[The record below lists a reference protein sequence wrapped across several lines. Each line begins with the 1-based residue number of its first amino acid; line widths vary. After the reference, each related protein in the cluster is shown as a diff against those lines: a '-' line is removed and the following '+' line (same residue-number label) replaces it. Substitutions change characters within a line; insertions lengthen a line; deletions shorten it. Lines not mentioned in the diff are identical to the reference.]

1 MLYWDMAT
9 SRDKAPAYRDISH
22 FPHVV
27 IIGGGFAGVATA
39 RGLAGKDVRVTIVDK
54 HNFHTFL
61 PLLYQVATAGLEPAD
76 VAYPIRT
83 IFGHADNIGF
93 RHATVAEVDHGRS
106 VVLLADGS
114 ELAFDHLVVATGAT
128 AAFFG
133 IPGASKY
140 AMPLYS
146 LADARRL
153 RNRLL
158 LALERADVQAESQ
171 PVDLTFVVVG
181 GGPTG
186 VETSGALA
194 ELIRIAIKRD
204 GLRLD
209 AASIR
214 VLLVDLAP
222 RLLTAFPESASRY
235 AKKELEEIGVEIQF
249 GRSVVEVEEHAIRFD
264 DGERIST
271 GAVIWAAGV
280 TASGTLA
287 HELQAS
293 PGPGGRARVRP
304 DLRLVESTNVW
315 AVGDAAAV
323 PLNTTEFCP
332 QLAPVAIQ
340 SGRHCAEQILRTLRG
355 EPTTAFTYRNKGIMA
370 TIGRH
375 AAVAKMPRGGVIKG
389 TTGWLAWLALH
400 LWYLV
405 GFRNKIRVMINW
417 TWRYFDWPSGP
428 RLIVADAETAD

>member
-1 MLYWDMAT
+1 MAT
-9 SRDKAPAYRDISH
+9 STSSTPAYRDLTRL
-22 FPHVV
+22 PHVV
-27 IIGGGFAGVATA
+27 IIGGGFAGIATA
-39 RGLAGKDVRVTIVDK
+39 RGLANQHVRVTIVDK

-83 IFGHADNIGF
+83 IFGNADNIGF
-93 RHATVAEVDHGRS
+93 RHARVSVVDHSRNL
-106 VVLLADGS
+106 VVLDDET
-114 ELAFDHLVVATGAT
+114 ELAYDHLVVATGAT

-140 AMPLYS
+140 SLPLYS
-146 LADARRL
+146 LADARKL

-158 LALERADVQAESQ
+158 LALERADVESEQAS
-171 PVDLTFVVVG
+171 VTLNFVVVG

-186 VETSGALA
+186 VETSGALS

-204 GLRLD
+204 GLRLE
-209 AASIR
+209 ASDVR

-235 AKKELEEIGVEIQF
+235 AKKELEELGVEIQF
-249 GRSVVEVEEHAIRFD
+249 GRSVVEVEENAIRFS
-264 DGERIST
+264 DGERIET
-271 GAVIWAAGV
+271 AAVVWAAGV
-280 TASGTLA
+280 TASGTLS
-287 HELQAS
+287 HDLQAS
-293 PGPGGRARVRP
+293 PGPGGRARVTA
-304 DLRLVESTNVW
+304 DLRLVESVNVW

-323 PLNTTEFCP
+323 PINDSEFCP

-340 SGRHCAEQILRTLRG
+340 SGRHCAAQILRVLDAKETVPFR
-355 EPTTAFTYRNKGIMA
+355 YRNKGIMA

-375 AAVAKMPRGGVIKG
+375 AAVAKLPRGGVIKG
-389 TTGWLAWLALH
+389 TAGWLAWLGLH

-428 RLIVADAETAD
+428 RLIVADAETAE

>member
-1 MLYWDMAT
+1 MA
-9 SRDKAPAYRDISH
+9 SPLEPPA
-22 FPHVV
+22 HVV
-27 IIGGGFAGVATA
+27 IIGGGFAGVAVA
-39 RGLAGKDVRVTIVDK
+39 RGLADQPVRVTIIDK

-83 IFGHADNIGF
+83 IFGHANNIRF
-93 RHATVAEVDHGRS
+93 RHATVREVDHDRS
-106 VVLLADGS
+106 VVIFDGGA

-128 AAFFG
+128 AAYFG
-133 IPGASKY
+133 IPGASRF

-158 LALERADVQAESQ
+158 ASLEEADVAAEHAAIK
-171 PVDLTFVVVG
+171 LTFVVVG

-186 VETSGALA
+186 VETAGALS
-194 ELIRIAIKRD
+194 ELVRIAIRRD
-204 GLRLD
+204 GLRIRPED
-209 AASIR
+209 VR

-235 AKKELEEIGVEIQF
+235 ALRELTSMGVEVNF
-249 GRSVVEVEEHAIRFD
+249 SRSVVEVEQGHIRFD
-264 DGERIST
+264 DGERLAAA
-271 GAVIWAAGV
+271 AVVWAAGV
-280 TASGTLA
+280 TASGTIA
-287 HELQAS
+287 HELQVSA
-293 PGPGGRARVRP
+293 GPGGRARVTP
-304 DLRLVESTNVW
+304 DLRLVDSANVW

-323 PLNTTEFCP
+323 PQDESTVCP

-340 SGRHCAEQILRTLRG
+340 SGRHCAEQILRVLSG
-355 EPTTAFTYRNKGIMA
+355 EPTQPFRYRNKGIMA
-370 TIGRH
+370 TIGRQ
-375 AAVAKMPRGGVIKG
+375 AAVAKLPRGGVIKG
-389 TTGWLAWLALH
+389 TLGWLAWLGLH
-400 LWYLV
+400 LFYLV
-405 GFRNKIRVMINW
+405 GFRNRLRVLINW

>member
-1 MLYWDMAT
+1 MAMSLLT
-9 SRDKAPAYRDISH
+9 TPRSRDLSG

-27 IIGGGFAGVATA
+27 VIGGGFAGIATA
-39 RGLAGKDVRVTIVDK
+39 RGLANQDVRVTIVDK

-83 IFGHADNIGF
+83 IFGHADNIRF
-93 RHATVAEVDHGRS
+93 RHAKVRQVDHARS
-106 VVLLADGS
+106 VVILEDGT
-114 ELAFDHLVVATGAT
+114 EIAFDHLVVATGAT

-158 LALERADVQAESQ
+158 LSLEEADLRSEHPGAS
-171 PVDLTFVVVG
+171 LNYVVVG

-186 VETSGALA
+186 VETSGALS

-209 AASIR
+209 GSSVR

-222 RLLTAFPESASRY
+222 RLLTAFPDSASRY
-235 AKKELEEIGVEIQF
+235 AKKVLESLGVEIQF
-249 GRSVVEVEEHAIRFD
+249 GRSVVEVEEGAIRFD
-264 DGERIST
+264 DGERLET
-271 GAVIWAAGV
+271 AAVIWAAGV
-280 TASGTLA
+280 TSSGTLA
-287 HELQAS
+287 HDLQAS
-293 PGPGGRARVRP
+293 PGPGGRARVTP
-304 DLRLVESTNVW
+304 DLRLLESANVW

-323 PLNTTEFCP
+323 PLSGTEYCP

-340 SGRHCAEQILRTLRG
+340 SGRHCATQIMHVLHD
-355 EPTTAFTYRNKGIMA
+355 EPTTAFRYRNKGIMA

-375 AAVAKMPRGGVIKG
+375 AAVAKLPHGGVIKG
-389 TTGWLAWLALH
+389 TAGWLAWLGLH
-400 LWYLV
+400 LWYLI
-405 GFRNKIRVMINW
+405 GFRNKLRVMINW